1 MNLLN
6 HTQTNNIH
14 DITDEIEER
23 TNLNVPSAIIIP
35 LKQHRTV
42 NLNANDTFE
51 IDVKLM
57 TRKKSS
63 KKFQFSRP
71 KLKILILFNK
81 FGTKGVSRLSEMN
94 GTFARKFTISY
105 RRILTRNVFTVLLV
119 HLITNTFLVITS
131 SRQLQ

>member
-57 TRKKSS
+57 TRKKI
-63 KKFQFSRP
+63 FE
-71 KLKILILFNK
+71 KISIQPSEIENPNLVYK
-81 FGTKGVSRLSEMN
+81 FGTKGVSRLSEN
-94 GTFARKFTISY
+94 EWD
-105 RRILTRNVFTVLLV
+105 
-119 HLITNTFLVITS
+119 
-131 SRQLQ
+131 

>member
-57 TRKKSS
+57 
-63 KKFQFSRP
+63 
-71 KLKILILFNK
+71 
-81 FGTKGVSRLSEMN
+81 
-94 GTFARKFTISY
+94 
-105 RRILTRNVFTVLLV
+105 
-119 HLITNTFLVITS
+119 
-131 SRQLQ
+131 